1 MNSRTIKEIKTQ
13 LREET
18 NQFRDLFKDI
28 LSEFKSYGFHNHLL
42 LSVCKRAIDIV
53 DTISYSTRKY
63 NLNTQYPLI
72 RLQIYNCLLL
82 QAALLLKDNND
93 FFADLNE
100 RDFQFRKYSF
110 PGTSE
115 KMSERKLAK
124 SLTNKFPSFL
134 DKYEYCCDF
143 VHFTGLSF
151 DLAVRDAK
159 NFCFY
164 MSEEVGNSEVKY
176 RIKLSVENLLEINK
190 VVIYLI
196 NKCRHE
202 FAQFKYG
209 EI

>member
-1 MNSRTIKEIKTQ
+1 MNNRTMKEIKAQ
-13 LREET
+13 LIEEI
-18 NQFRDLFKDI
+18 NHFRGLFQEI
-28 LSEFKSYGFHNHLL
+28 LSESKSFNFHDNLL

-72 RLQIYNCLLL
+72 RLQVDNCLLL

-93 FFADLNE
+93 FFVDLNE
-100 RDFQFRKYSF
+100 RDFQLRKYSF

-124 SLTNKFPSFL
+124 SLTNEFPYFL
-134 DKYEYCCDF
+134 DKYDYCCDF

-151 DLAVRDAK
+151 DLAVRDVK

-164 MSEEVGNSEVKY
+164 MSDEVGNSDARY
-176 RIKLSVENLLEINK
+176 RIKYSVENLLEINE
-190 VVIYLI
+190 VLIYLI

-202 FAQFKYG
+202 FVQFKYE